1 MQAVQLPIIQGNGRL
16 LEVHFPQ
23 PSSKCNKT
31 NKNLIES
38 SQFHAQWLWSNDPAN
53 FYTPSGQKK
62 QSPGSYPGSLLQ
74 TATIIRRGNDEL
86 GLSSE
91 ITPAPHLGGVHP
103 LHITVFEEAGKK
115 EQSTSRTRNKDSH
128 SKDRDDSLVLYLEWT
143 NGTKTFYDLEW
154 LRQWAYDKSS
164 LANGRLNREVT
175 PKHTFIK
182 RFANAKCADSE
193 RTNTIFERDSK
204 TRLTHHKG
212 LRHVD
217 FCNHNKHGAFDLLDV
232 SKQT

>member
-1 MQAVQLPIIQGNGRL
+1 MHVVQLPIIQGNGRL
-16 LEVHFPQ
+16 LKVHFPQ

-91 ITPAPHLGGVHP
+91 IPSAPHLEGVHP
-103 LHITVFEEAGKK
+103 LHTTVLEEAGKK
-115 EQSTSRTRNKDSH
+115 EESMSRTRKR
-128 SKDRDDSLVLYLEWT
+128 DRDDSLVLYLEWT

-154 LRQWAYDKSS
+154 LRQWAYDKPS

-175 PKHTFIK
+175 PNHTFIK
-182 RFANAKCADSE
+182 RFADVTCADSE
-193 RTNTIFERDSK
+193 RTNPIFERHSK

-217 FCNHNKHGAFDLLDV
+217 FCNHDKHGAFDLLDV
-232 SKQT
+232 RKQT